1 MDEKIIKKRE
11 ILNGL
16 LQGDLAQIS
25 SVDGHSEVSE
35 YLSHNEFEVALN
47 ALERH
52 GSNASVN
59 MEYWRNLKKAAE
71 LMELSVH
78 YPALL
83 ISRIVHRIWVF
94 RASGVHS
101 AWVDDLTLPIVAYA
115 AFLEFSDGELVRIN
129 PSELKMWPDR
139 YSGLNLEL
147 ESSSPSALRLSY
159 SKDQCIDAVP
169 LEEVLPFLPFSILR
183 IDESDPVGDG
193 LVSQY
198 ALTTSNGQ
206 RIVFRHIMPP
216 TTLGIEVTQEHSIV
230 ASENELA

>member
-11 ILNGL
+11 VLDGL
-16 LQGDLAQIS
+16 LRGSLARIS
-25 SVDGHSEVSE
+25 SVAGHSEVSE

-47 ALERH
+47 ALKRL
-52 GSNASVN
+52 GANASVN

-78 YPALL
+78 YSPLL
-83 ISRIVHRIWVF
+83 VGRTVHRILVF
-94 RASGVHS
+94 RASGVHP

-129 PSELKMWPDR
+129 PSEFNMWPNR

-147 ESSSPSALRLSY
+147 ESSSPSALRFSY

-169 LEEVLPFLPFSILR
+169 LEEVRPFLPFSILR

-216 TTLGIEVTQEHSIV
+216 TMLGIEVTQEHSIV
-230 ASENELA
+230 ASESELA